1 MQIHIETGD
10 WKTLQHPCERIRLM
24 VFVAEQGVPK
34 AEEIDDLDPVSTH
47 FVAWDEHHMTLG
59 CARMTPDGKIGRLAV
74 LKPFRG
80 RGVGRVLMEAVLNY
94 AKKEGLQTVRLNAQ
108 THARTFYEAL
118 GFKAEG
124 DVFEECGIA
133 LKCLLASG
141 KLTRK
146 PQEAHE
152 WIPEEKS
159 GEHRRH
165 PAELQ

>member
-59 CARMTPDGKIGRLAV
+59 
-74 LKPFRG
+74 
-80 RGVGRVLMEAVLNY
+80 RVLMEAVLNY

-124 DVFEECGIA
+124 DVFEECGIPHIKMSAA
-133 LKCLLASG
+133 L
-141 KLTRK
+141 
-146 PQEAHE
+146 
-152 WIPEEKS
+152 
-159 GEHRRH
+159 
-165 PAELQ
+165 

>member
-59 CARMTPDGKIGRLAV
+59 CARITPDGKIGRLAV

-94 AKKEGLQTVRLNAQ
+94 AKTKGQHTVRLNAQ

-124 DVFEECGIA
+124 DVFEECGIPHIKMSAA
-133 LKCLLASG
+133 L
-141 KLTRK
+141 
-146 PQEAHE
+146 
-152 WIPEEKS
+152 
-159 GEHRRH
+159 
-165 PAELQ
+165 

>member
-74 LKPFRG
+74 L
-80 RGVGRVLMEAVLNY
+80 MEAVLNY

-124 DVFEECGIA
+124 DVFEECGIPHIKMSAA
-133 LKCLLASG
+133 L
-141 KLTRK
+141 
-146 PQEAHE
+146 
-152 WIPEEKS
+152 
-159 GEHRRH
+159 
-165 PAELQ
+165 

>member
-74 LKPFRG
+74 LKTFSRARCRPCADG
-80 RGVGRVLMEAVLNY
+80 SGAQLCE
-94 AKKEGLQTVRLNAQ
+94 EGGA
-108 THARTFYEAL
+108 AD
-118 GFKAEG
+118 G
-124 DVFEECGIA
+124 
-133 LKCLLASG
+133 
-141 KLTRK
+141 
-146 PQEAHE
+146 
-152 WIPEEKS
+152 
-159 GEHRRH
+159 
-165 PAELQ
+165 PAECADACPHVLRSAWLQG

>member
-94 AKKEGLQTVRLNAQ
+94 AQ

-124 DVFEECGIA
+124 DVFEECGIPHIKMSAA
-133 LKCLLASG
+133 L
-141 KLTRK
+141 
-146 PQEAHE
+146 
-152 WIPEEKS
+152 
-159 GEHRRH
+159 
-165 PAELQ
+165 

>member
-47 FVAWDEHHMTLG
+47 FVAWDE
-59 CARMTPDGKIGRLAV
+59 DGKIGRLAV

-124 DVFEECGIA
+124 DVFEECGIPHIKMSA
-133 LKCLLASG
+133 PL
-141 KLTRK
+141 
-146 PQEAHE
+146 
-152 WIPEEKS
+152 
-159 GEHRRH
+159 
-165 PAELQ
+165 